1 MLKKPQ
7 QSSDVNN
14 NFDCD
19 KSSYKSV
26 RLRIKRRG
34 VVKCESKFLILSHE
48 CSGKYMKVFFFY
60 SNPSKIV
67 FAPLFFLNKKIMSM
81 RTEENRTEI
90 ANNFLS
96 RLSQLKSV
104 KIT

>member
-48 CSGKYMKVFFFY
+48 RSGKYMKVFFLFK
-60 SNPSKIV
+60 SIKNCICSPFFSKQ
-67 FAPLFFLNKKIMSM
+67 
-81 RTEENRTEI
+81 ENHEYEDGG
-90 ANNFLS
+90 
-96 RLSQLKSV
+96 K
-104 KIT
+104 